1 MIATGPARILPSSP
15 AIVAHWAHRYR
26 RLSRP
31 SSLPCTAEAISGRSR
46 ARAAFPLSRAQSG
59 KESVSMIGGVH
70 HTGISTPDIDR
81 LIAFYS
87 DVIGFELCYEMVMDQ
102 PNEQTDAM
110 LEMAGVTVKMAML
123 RTGSSYIELL
133 QFDTP
138 AGKPRGPHWKLAD
151 HGHNHICLMVDDID
165 AEYARLKAAGM
176 HFNAPPIHG
185 SRPTTV
191 CYGKDPDGNRI
202 ELMQFKDE
210 SVPYHYANRHI
221 DRLKEVAP

>member
-1 MIATGPARILPSSP
+1 
-15 AIVAHWAHRYR
+15 
-26 RLSRP
+26 
-31 SSLPCTAEAISGRSR
+31 
-46 ARAAFPLSRAQSG
+46 
-59 KESVSMIGGVH
+59 MIGGVH
-70 HTGISTPDIDR
+70 HTGISTPDIAR
-81 LIAFYS
+81 LIAFYR

-102 PNEQTDAM
+102 PSEKTDAM
-110 LEMAGVTVKMAML
+110 LGMDGVTVRMAMM

-138 AGKPRGPHWKLAD
+138 AGAPRGPDWKLAD

-176 HFNAPPIHG
+176 PFNAPPVHS

-191 CYGKDPDGNRI
+191 CYGKDPDGNHI

-210 SVPYHYANRHI
+210 SVPYHYANRQLE
-221 DRLKEVAP
+221 RLRELQS